1 MPPDLPRRLLAAARA
16 ILDREGLD
24 ALTLRAAA
32 RAVGVSHA
40 APKNHFDDMTG
51 LLSELAATGFREFAQ
66 ALQAAGARAVA
77 GHPFNAIGEA
87 YVAFAERN
95 PAMFLL
101 MFRSERL
108 DMSRP
113 ALREAVAQAR
123 DVLARGAAERLGGPG
138 GGDRLGR
145 ADESDR
151 LESPGGGDRLGG
163 PAVAG
168 DTSAGAPAAQIP
180 PLRAIAPAH
189 IAAMVRSWSLVH
201 GFAMLLIDGRL
212 TPVLGSLPQGSDWR
226 QLLAAVFGA
235 GPGQSADSATG
246 R

>member
-123 DVLARGAAERLGGPG
+123 DVLARGAAERLG
-138 GGDRLGR
+138 
-145 ADESDR
+145 
-151 LESPGGGDRLGG
+151 SPGGGDRLGSSG
-163 PAVAG
+163 GGDRLRSPAAAG
-168 DTSAGAPAAQIP
+168 DSSAGAPAAQIP

-235 GPGQSADSATG
+235 GSGQSADSATG